1 MRTVPVPSDWRSQSA
16 ALACPP
22 SWGRFLE
29 AGCSRSYGPK
39 SNSKTCC
46 MAAERGE
53 FGMTT
58 DTIANGLLEVAD
70 QTGATLETV
79 ERVFNLIKEADE
91 YGGMLRVVDGKMD
104 LFIGGTTEERAL
116 LVKVDA
122 SGDAILELWE
132 PIVQNCRLVW
142 GFASDGGLRLQR

>member
-1 MRTVPVPSDWRSQSA
+1 
-16 ALACPP
+16 
-22 SWGRFLE
+22 
-29 AGCSRSYGPK
+29 
-39 SNSKTCC
+39 
-46 MAAERGE
+46 
-53 FGMTT
+53 MTT

-122 SGDAILELWE
+122 SGDAIVELWE
-132 PIVQNCRLVW
+132 PIVQSCRLVW
-142 GFASDGGLRLQR
+142 GFGSDGGLRLQR